1 MRFGTTVW
9 HNRNR
14 SFMIVHKKSSSANYL
29 ARHKP
34 LLTRRCGRPQE
45 RRLDL
50 AHTAAV
56 LLDKHNLI
64 KYDRRTG
71 NMQPTDIGRIASY
84 YYVTYRTLA
93 TYNEHLKP
101 TMGDIELL
109 RLFRCCPCVPSV
121 HAASQ
126 ICGSLTRHREDCCQP
141 LSTNSQLLSLL

>member
-1 MRFGTTVW
+1 M
-9 HNRNR
+9 
-14 SFMIVHKKSSSANYL
+14 
-29 ARHKP
+29 
-34 LLTRRCGRPQE
+34 
-45 RRLDL
+45 DL

-109 RLFRCCPCVPSV
+109 RLFRCAGSQQLPHFVPGPRTS
-121 HAASQ
+121 
-126 ICGSLTRHREDCCQP
+126 RH
-141 LSTNSQLLSLL
+141 T

>member
-1 MRFGTTVW
+1 M
-9 HNRNR
+9 
-14 SFMIVHKKSSSANYL
+14 
-29 ARHKP
+29 
-34 LLTRRCGRPQE
+34 
-45 RRLDL
+45 DL

-109 RLFRCCPCVPSV
+109 RLFRCAA
-121 HAASQ
+121 AASNTVRAV
-126 ICGSLTRHREDCCQP
+126 CLRARATSCLVCMLSRRAPQP
-141 LSTNSQLLSLL
+141 DLSPSMYADMLPHSPLRSADAWRQFTPYYP